1 MLHLVVA
8 ADGSAVALYA
18 EEIDLGS
25 LGPIEI
31 ARASH
36 VEPDPSG
43 GWTADLAPSGGPV
56 LGTFPFRSAALA
68 AEVEWLLAQR
78 LTPRLFPGVP

>member
-8 ADGSAVALYA
+8 ADGSAAALYA

-31 ARASH
+31 ARASQ
-36 VEPDPSG
+36 VEPDPSGG

-56 LGTFPFRSAALA
+56 LGPFPFRSAALA
-68 AEVEWLLAQR
+68 AEVEWLLAHR
-78 LTPRLFPGVP
+78 LAVGVP